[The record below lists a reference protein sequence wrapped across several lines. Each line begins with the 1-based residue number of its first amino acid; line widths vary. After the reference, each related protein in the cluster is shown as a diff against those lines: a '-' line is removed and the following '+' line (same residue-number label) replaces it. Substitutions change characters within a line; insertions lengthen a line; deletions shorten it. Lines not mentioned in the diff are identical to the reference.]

1 MIEKALQKKIACIL
15 AFALILTCIC
25 TGDFTYAAAKAY
37 YSNIVMMQNTVEESF
52 DLDFSTNKDDRE
64 TADGKLSWKKDT
76 QTGGHILTLDSIYL
90 GGSQNILLPTN
101 EKVTILLKGE
111 NKIDG
116 MIDTDGMY
124 KMDIVITG
132 EGILNTAVLPSGSV
146 DGDTLTIQGGAKVYA
161 KDRVSY
167 GASGG
172 ANSILNV
179 KGEGTLLD
187 IDSTASPNNKGTYLQ
202 EINVADGAELNIRA
216 REIGVYT
223 ITTSSLNVTNNSKLK
238 VFSKYGVYVDDG
250 KFTVDDTSILET
262 NATSAGIV
270 VVDTSGKKAQDEVL
284 SLPDVPYGAE
294 ITSIEKTAPDFGL

>member
-146 DGDTLTIQGGAKVYA
+146 DGDTLTIQGF
-161 KDRVSY
+161 
-167 GASGG
+167 GG
-172 ANSILNV
+172 M
-179 KGEGTLLD
+179 LL
-187 IDSTASPNNKGTYLQ
+187 
-202 EINVADGAELNIRA
+202 
-216 REIGVYT
+216 
-223 ITTSSLNVTNNSKLK
+223 
-238 VFSKYGVYVDDG
+238 
-250 KFTVDDTSILET
+250 
-262 NATSAGIV
+262 
-270 VVDTSGKKAQDEVL
+270 SGKKGGRGHASPACAVTDEG
-284 SLPDVPYGAE
+284 GAE
-294 ITSIEKTAPDFGL
+294 VCFGAAGSLNEKMKKGLAF